1 MASGCL
7 VGTSLEPLPRPVCRW
22 EAGWEARRHAAP
34 SASVGAPPRA
44 QRAVRPRPPT
54 SKALQFCGVLGGSH
68 PSWRRASLRGR
79 RMGFSYFSFAI
90 LMTAS
95 FAWRC
100 GTDLPSRLP
109 ELSHGLWV
117 LSLGLPALPPHFGRL
132 ALLPPSP
139 ARQGPGLHGNGDALP
154 GTHPTSS
161 GAPDGRTSR
170 LRGGKGRTPSPL
182 SFPTLL
188 RVSPDPPGFRGPRRR
203 GPNLVIAASGWLA
216 VGLAKPRVTDTGR
229 GRASAPSWLP
239 GSLYATLGAEAGP
252 TPGSSR
258 LPDLAGGGLGG
269 GGQLSG
275 RGEQRPLPAALGGAL
290 ALR

>member
-1 MASGCL
+1 MSPCRGPCAGGKQAGRRGDTL
-7 VGTSLEPLPRPVCRW
+7 PPQPLWEPLPRPRGQCAPAHPPPRPCSSVGFWGGHTPHGGGRPY
-22 EAGWEARRHAAP
+22 EAGEWDFL
-34 SASVGAPPRA
+34 
-44 QRAVRPRPPT
+44 T
-54 SKALQFCGVLGGSH
+54 
-68 PSWRRASLRGR
+68 
-79 RMGFSYFSFAI
+79 FAI

>member
-1 MASGCL
+1 MRTCLPRGGIFCLAQAPQCVHDHAAGPRAVRVGFSVASGCL

-68 PSWRRASLRGR
+68 PSWRRASLRGG

-170 LRGGKGRTPSPL
+170 LRGGEGPHSVTAKL
-182 SFPTLL
+182 SHPPQGQP
-188 RVSPDPPGFRGPRRR
+188 RPPGLQG
-203 GPNLVIAASGWLA
+203 AAKEGA
-216 VGLAKPRVTDTGR
+216 Q
-229 GRASAPSWLP
+229 P
-239 GSLYATLGAEAGP
+239 GY
-252 TPGSSR
+252 R
-258 LPDLAGGGLGG
+258 CKRLAGCG
-269 GGQLSG
+269 SG
-275 RGEQRPLPAALGGAL
+275 
-290 ALR
+290 